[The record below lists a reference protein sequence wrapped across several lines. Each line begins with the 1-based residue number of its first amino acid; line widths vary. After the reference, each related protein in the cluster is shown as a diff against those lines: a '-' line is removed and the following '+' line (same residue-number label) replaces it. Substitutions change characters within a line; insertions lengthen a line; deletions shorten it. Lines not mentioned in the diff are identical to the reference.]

1 MATNLGY
8 KHVFQN
14 CFYST
19 YGRKNALKN
28 GEQTYCL
35 CGVKYYVR
43 NNQRVPN
50 CEVCYDWQNGRCKGL
65 QEVTG
70 IVK

>member
-1 MATNLGY
+1 MPTYLGY
-8 KHVFQN
+8 KHVFLN

-35 CGVKYYVR
+35 RGEHYYVH
-43 NNQRVPN
+43 NNKKVN
-50 CEVCYDWQNGRCKGL
+50 DNVCDDWLNGRCKGL